1 MKVKIKFENFE
12 SEVELSEKEVQ
23 MLIPIWERQDKKI
36 TNFLI
41 KEFKG
46 IIREALKFGYERKR
60 PFLIKE
66 N

>member
-23 MLIPIWERQDKKI
+23 MLLPIWERQDKKLM
-36 TNFLI
+36 NFLTR
-41 KEFKG
+41 EFKG
-46 IIREALKFGYERKR
+46 IIREALKFGYERNGRKG
-60 PFLIKE
+60 

>member
-23 MLIPIWERQDKKI
+23 
-36 TNFLI
+36 
-41 KEFKG
+41 
-46 IIREALKFGYERKR
+46 IREALKFGYERKR

>member
-23 MLIPIWERQDKKI
+23 MLIPLWEKQDKKI
-36 TNFLI
+36 MSFLTR
-41 KEFKG
+41 EFKG
-46 IIREALKFGYERKR
+46 IIREALKFGYERDGRKG
-60 PFLIKE
+60 

>member
-23 MLIPIWERQDKKI
+23 MLIPIWEKQDKKLM
-36 TNFLI
+36 NFLTR
-41 KEFKG
+41 EFKG
-46 IIREALKFGYERKR
+46 IIREALKFGYERNGRKG
-60 PFLIKE
+60 